1 MRMTD
6 GIAMELEHE
15 AKSLRKTLSR
25 IPEEKFAWK
34 PHERSMSTGT
44 LASHLAEIP
53 GWVVPTLHEN
63 ELEIPPDYKPWIAA
77 STPELLDRL
86 ESNLKKALEALRDF
100 PEEKLMETW
109 TLRGGET
116 TIFALPRAVVLRA
129 MVLSHLVH
137 HRGQLTVYLRLNN
150 IPVPAI
156 YGPSADEQ

>member
-1 MRMTD
+1 MRMAD

-34 PHERSMSTGT
+34 PHERSMSMGM
-44 LASHLAEIP
+44 LASHLAELP
-53 GWVVPTLHEN
+53 GWVEPTLHQSG
-63 ELEIPPDYKPWIAA
+63 LEIPPDYKPWIAA
-77 STPELLDRL
+77 SAAELLDRL
-86 ESNLKKALEALRDF
+86 ESNLKKALEVLRGY

-109 TLRGGET
+109 TLRGGGA

>member
-15 AKSLRKTLSR
+15 AKSLRKALSR

-34 PHERSMSTGT
+34 PHERSMSMGT

-53 GWVVPTLHEN
+53 AWVVPTLHEN
-63 ELEIPPDYKPWIAA
+63 GLEIPPDYKPWIAA
-77 STPELLDRL
+77 SGAELLNRL
-86 ESNLKKALEALRDF
+86 ESNLKKALEALRGF
-100 PEEKLMETW
+100 PDEKLTETW
-109 TLRGGET
+109 TLRGGGT

-137 HRGQLTVYLRLNN
+137 HRGQLTVYLRLND

>member
-34 PHERSMSTGT
+34 PHERSMSMGT

-53 GWVVPTLHEN
+53 GWVAPTLQEN

-77 STPELLDRL
+77 STAELLDRL
-86 ESNLKKALEALRDF
+86 ESNLKKALEALRGF

-109 TLRGGET
+109 TLRGGGT